1 MQKPQTFITR
11 MTLFV
16 FAVVLLAI
24 LLKDALLGAFM
35 ANAALNGVIVGTL
48 LLGIVF
54 AFRRVF
60 DLKPELDWITA
71 FKRSETAANSIT
83 PKLMAPAAALLSAQQ
98 EGGMRLSTLSMRS
111 VLDGIGSR
119 LEESREI
126 SRYFTQL
133 LVFLGLL
140 GTFWGLLG
148 TIGAIGGTINS
159 LTVDGGD
166 MALMFDELKAGL
178 NAPLSGMGTAF
189 SSSLFGL
196 AGSLMLGFMD
206 LQASQ
211 AQTRFYNGV
220 EDWLASVTHLS
231 RSEMS
236 EGVASPNSY
245 MTALMEQTA
254 DGIDR
259 LQRTLKQSEESR
271 HQGQAT
277 MTNIAEALAK
287 LSDGMD
293 AQAAQAAHGEEMG
306 RSLTAAITQLAE
318 TSNKAEPVAPPPAID
333 DATKQ
338 HIRNLDI
345 GIKRMIEEQGRTSEN
360 LIDELRVELKLL
372 SRTIAAGLDSPASGA
387 GNPSG
392 GSGGSGGSKS
402 DTLAALLALGGSS
415 FLKDRGVFDPKR
427 PDVGYQG
434 KIPKYQYVQEQV
446 TGRDDSDRRP
456 GSAGRRY
463 MSDVIYAKAP
473 ENQEP
478 MSVAEAKAK
487 AKAQAQ
493 GFAEGGYLN
502 GNSDGQAD
510 KVPGSIDGVQEA
522 RLSHGEYVLPADLVS
537 LLGNGNSDAGAKA
550 LDDFMAMVRKQ
561 GTGTEKQQKNIKADK
576 VLASLMKGMV

>member
-16 FAVVLLAI
+16 FAVVLLVI

-35 ANAALNGVIVGTL
+35 ANAALNGVIIATL
-48 LLGIVF
+48 LLGNIF

-60 DLKPELDWITA
+60 DLRPEQEWITA
-71 FKRSETAANSIT
+71 FKRSESAASSIN

-111 VLDGIGSR
+111 VLDGIASR

-166 MALMFDELKAGL
+166 IALMFDELKAGL
-178 NAPLSGMGTAF
+178 EAPLAGMGTAF

-211 AQTRFYNGV
+211 AQTRFYNDV

-231 RSEMS
+231 RGEMS
-236 EGVASPNSY
+236 EGIASPNSY

-271 HQGQAT
+271 HQGQTA
-277 MTNIAEALAK
+277 MTAIAETLAK
-287 LSDGMD
+287 LADGME

-306 RSLTAAITQLAE
+306 RSLAGAITQLAE
-318 TSNKAEPVAPPPAID
+318 VGNKAAPALPPAID
-333 DATKQ
+333 DASKQ

-345 GIKRMIEEQGRTSEN
+345 GIKRLIDAQDRTSQN
-360 LIDELRVELKLL
+360 MIDELRSELKLL
-372 SRTIAAGLDSPASGA
+372 SRTIATGLDGTKGGSAGPAGSVRAGSEMGGA
-387 GNPSG
+387 G
-392 GSGGSGGSKS
+392 GSGSEGGAS
-402 DTLAALLALGGSS
+402 TLGG
-415 FLKDRGVFDPKR
+415 
-427 PDVGYQG
+427 
-434 KIPKYQYVQEQV
+434 
-446 TGRDDSDRRP
+446 
-456 GSAGRRY
+456 
-463 MSDVIYAKAP
+463 
-473 ENQEP
+473 
-478 MSVAEAKAK
+478 AE
-487 AKAQAQ
+487 
-493 GFAEGGYLN
+493 
-502 GNSDGQAD
+502 
-510 KVPGSIDGVQEA
+510 
-522 RLSHGEYVLPADLVS
+522 R
-537 LLGNGNSDAGAKA
+537 
-550 LDDFMAMVRKQ
+550 
-561 GTGTEKQQKNIKADK
+561 
-576 VLASLMKGMV
+576 

>member
-1 MQKPQTFITR
+1 MQRPQTFITR

-16 FAVVLLAI
+16 LAVVLLGI
-24 LLKDALLGAFM
+24 LLKDALFTAFM
-35 ANAALNGVIVGTL
+35 ANAALNGVILGTL

-60 DLKPELDWITA
+60 DIRPEQDWINA
-71 FKRSETAANSIT
+71 FKRSESAATSVT
-83 PKLMAPAAALLSAQQ
+83 PKLMAPAAALLSAQE

-111 VLDGIGSR
+111 VLDGIASR

-133 LVFLGLL
+133 LIFLGLL

-166 MALMFDELKAGL
+166 TALMFDELKAGL
-178 NAPLSGMGTAF
+178 ETPLQGMGTAF

-271 HQGQAT
+271 HQGQVT
-277 MTNIAEALAK
+277 MTAIAETLAS
-287 LSDGMD
+287 LSDGMT
-293 AQAAQAAHGEEMG
+293 AQAAQAAQSEETS
-306 RSLTAAITQLAE
+306 RSLASAISQLAE
-318 TSNKAEPVAPPPAID
+318 ASGKAEVVPPSPAMD

-338 HIRNLDI
+338 HIRNLDL
-345 GIKRMIEEQGRTSEN
+345 GIKRLIEEQSRASEAMV
-360 LIDELRVELKLL
+360 DDLRSELKLL
-372 SRTIAAGLDSPASGA
+372 SRTIAAGLDS
-387 GNPSG
+387 
-392 GSGGSGGSKS
+392 
-402 DTLAALLALGGSS
+402 
-415 FLKDRGVFDPKR
+415 R
-427 PDVGYQG
+427 
-434 KIPKYQYVQEQV
+434 
-446 TGRDDSDRRP
+446 
-456 GSAGRRY
+456 
-463 MSDVIYAKAP
+463 
-473 ENQEP
+473 
-478 MSVAEAKAK
+478 
-487 AKAQAQ
+487 
-493 GFAEGGYLN
+493 N
-502 GNSDGQAD
+502 GTQ
-510 KVPGSIDGVQEA
+510 
-522 RLSHGEYVLPADLVS
+522 
-537 LLGNGNSDAGAKA
+537 
-550 LDDFMAMVRKQ
+550 
-561 GTGTEKQQKNIKADK
+561 
-576 VLASLMKGMV
+576 